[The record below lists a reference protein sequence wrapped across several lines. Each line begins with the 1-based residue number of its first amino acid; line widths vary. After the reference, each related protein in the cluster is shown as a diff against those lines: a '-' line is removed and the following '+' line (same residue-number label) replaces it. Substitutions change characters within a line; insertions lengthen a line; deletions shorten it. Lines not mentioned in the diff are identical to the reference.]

1 MSLNIEIIP
10 VSKKLKLKDFDCGIE
25 ELNQYLSQFAVPN
38 DKKNIGKT
46 FVAVI
51 KYKKDIPVGYY
62 TVSMA
67 QIYFNKLPDD
77 IKKGLPKYPVPA
89 MRIGKLAV
97 TEEYQG
103 NNLGA
108 YLLRDSFIRA
118 IRISVDVAIKFIIV
132 DALNEKSKDF
142 YLRYGFI
149 SLEDNPLTLV
159 ISIDTI
165 KTAI

>member
-1 MSLNIEIIP
+1 MALNIEIVP
-10 VSKKLKLKDFDCGIE
+10 VSKKLKLKDFNCGIN
-25 ELNQYLSQFAVPN
+25 ELNKYLSQFSIPN

-46 FVAVI
+46 FVAI
-51 KYKKDIPVGYY
+51 LKDNIDILVGYY

-67 QIYFNKLPDD
+67 QVYFKELPDEM
-77 IKKGLPKYPVPA
+77 KKGLPKYPVPA

-97 TEEYQG
+97 DEKYHG
-103 NNLGA
+103 KNIGA

-118 IRISVDVAIKFIIV
+118 IRISIDVDIKFIIV
-132 DALNEKSKDF
+132 DALNEKAKDF

-149 SLEDNPLTLV
+149 ALEDNPLTLV

-165 KTAI
+165 KSAL